1 MSPES
6 DVERRELEDIEIEL
20 FIRALD
26 LRYGYDFSGYAQA
39 SFHRRVR
46 ALHVSSGLPTISALT
61 ARLLHDEAYL
71 PQVIARLSVPVSEM
85 FRSPR
90 SFELLRREVLPVLAS
105 YPQISIWQAGCAHG
119 EEAYSLA
126 ILLKEAGLYNRTRIY
141 ATDISEEALSK
152 AREGIYPLR
161 EARLFSDNYLKAGGG
176 GSLSDWY
183 TALYNHIKLDES
195 LKERITFV
203 NHNLVVDGVFG
214 EMHLIL
220 CRNVL
225 IYFGEDLQQ
234 RVIGLFRDSLVRGGF
249 LALGDRERP
258 VSGRFAQ
265 EFRPLVPGQP
275 LYRRTTVS

>member
-1 MSPES
+1 M
-6 DVERRELEDIEIEL
+6 DARDLQDIEIEL
-20 FIRALD
+20 FTQALK
-26 LRYGYDFSGYAQA
+26 LRYGYDFTGYAQA

-46 ALHVSSGLPTISALT
+46 ALYATSGLPTISALT
-61 ARLLHDEAYL
+61 ARLLHDERYL
-71 PQVIARLSVPVSEM
+71 PEVIAKLSVPVSEM
-85 FRSPR
+85 FRSPK
-90 SFELLRREVLPVLAS
+90 SFELLRREVMPVLAS

-126 ILLKEAGLYNRTRIY
+126 ILLKECGLYNRSRIY
-141 ATDISEEALSK
+141 ATDISEDALAK

-161 EARLFSDNYLKAGGG
+161 EARLYSDNYIKSGGT

-183 TALYNHIKLDES
+183 TAMYNHIKLDES
-195 LKERITFV
+195 LAERITFV
-203 NHNLVVDGVFG
+203 NHNLVADGVFG

-225 IYFGEDLQQ
+225 IYFGEELQQ

-258 VSGRFAQ
+258 VGGKFFEDFKPVA
-265 EFRPLVPGQP
+265 PGQP
-275 LYRRTTVS
+275 VYRSVMARKP